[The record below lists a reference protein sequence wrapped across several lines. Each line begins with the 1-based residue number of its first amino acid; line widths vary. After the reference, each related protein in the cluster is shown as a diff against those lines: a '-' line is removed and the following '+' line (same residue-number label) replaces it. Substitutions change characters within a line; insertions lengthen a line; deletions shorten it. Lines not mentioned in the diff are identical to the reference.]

1 MLDEPH
7 ARLNTYMNLI
17 GGKLSVHA
25 SSTIKDATLDI
36 QALGINPFSTTE
48 PITEEY
54 NSDHSNLIIGSYNE
68 TAATTY

>member
-7 ARLNTYMNLI
+7 ARLNTYMSFI
-17 GGKLSVHA
+17 GGMLSVHS
-25 SSTIKDATLDI
+25 SSTIKNATLDI

-54 NSDHSNLIIGSYNE
+54 NSDHSSLTIGSYDE
-68 TAATTY
+68 TDKKAY